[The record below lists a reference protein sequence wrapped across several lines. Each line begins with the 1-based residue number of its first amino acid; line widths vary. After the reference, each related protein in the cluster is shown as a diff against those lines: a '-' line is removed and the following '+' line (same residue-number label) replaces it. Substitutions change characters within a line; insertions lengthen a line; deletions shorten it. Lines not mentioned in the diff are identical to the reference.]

1 MFGQFD
7 TLSDL
12 MWKTL
17 LHGRPTVCAS
27 LEPKSRERI
36 QMRKVQRISPLMI
49 ERKNEPSDNDEDED
63 GVYRNEAKPDKCGV
77 ESSRTWTWSRE
88 EFARPNCQCFWRSVW
103 IFIYFELFYI
113 ASLLAL
119 HRMKGSVRLL
129 KDIWHVWLYVAI
141 YLLISFDRK
150 TWSWCRARWC
160 GGLNLETRTLL

>member
-77 ESSRTWTWSRE
+77 ESSRT
-88 EFARPNCQCFWRSVW
+88 
-103 IFIYFELFYI
+103 
-113 ASLLAL
+113 
-119 HRMKGSVRLL
+119 
-129 KDIWHVWLYVAI
+129 
-141 YLLISFDRK
+141 
-150 TWSWCRARWC
+150 
-160 GGLNLETRTLL
+160 